1 MTPAPIRMLLVDTD
15 ALFCETVA
23 AVLNTEKDF
32 QVLGHCR
39 SASEARPLISKNTP
53 DIVMVELHLAGQSS
67 MDLLRDLPS
76 LSVKSRAI
84 ATSEEDVKENIVE
97 AMRLGAKGFLL
108 KHAPH
113 PLFLKCLR
121 KVYAGEIWL
130 DGRFAEAVLTA
141 FGSIQA
147 EGKGDSKNELSA
159 REMEVIEL
167 VVQGY
172 KNRDIAQKLFIS
184 EKTVKNHLSA
194 IFNKLGVA
202 DRLELTLY
210 VFEKRL
216 FSPIME

>member
-1 MTPAPIRMLLVDTD
+1 VDGD
-15 ALFCETVA
+15 ALFCETVV
-23 AVLNTEKDF
+23 AVLNAEKDF
-32 QVLGHCR
+32 QVVGHCR
-39 SASEARPLISKNTP
+39 SASEARSLISKNTP
-53 DIVMVELHLAGQSS
+53 DIVMVELHLSGQSGL
-67 MDLLRDLPS
+67 DLLRDLPT
-76 LSVKSRAI
+76 LSAKARAI
-84 ATSEEDVKENIVE
+84 ATSEEDIKEDIVE

-108 KHAPH
+108 KHAPQ
-113 PLFLKCLR
+113 PLFVKCLR

-141 FGSIQA
+141 FGSIQP
-147 EGKGDSKNELSA
+147 EGKGDSKSDLSA

-216 FSPIME
+216 FSPNME